1 MIRWGKNAPRRSITP
16 RLPRQPLLISLFLLI
31 SLPDSKGALGCLAP
45 PRRPHPE
52 GRTLVPLTLPFL

>member
-1 MIRWGKNAPRRSITP
+1 MGKKCPQEEYHASAAKTTP
-16 RLPRQPLLISLFLLI
+16 AYQ
-31 SLPDSKGALGCLAP
+31 SLPPNLPADSKGALGCLAP